1 MAKLVLSSLV
11 QLVHFYKWAFGDLTA
26 SDSDIGVIGEFLVGD
41 TLGCL
46 ESERKTQA
54 IFDLVTREGVSVE
67 VKTTTRTVPRVTKD
81 PVYQWN
87 VSDQRT
93 ALEGRR
99 ELADVWVFLAAKFP
113 ETRRMRPAASAQLS
127 VFDPK
132 YWTCW
137 IVTGE
142 TVRASG
148 CRKSVSQATFDRLG
162 VTAQPFADF
171 KKAFRQL
178 TKERK
183 AVNGNQ
189 E

>member
-1 MAKLVLSSLV
+1 MARLVVSSLV
-11 QLVHFYKWAFGDLTA
+11 QLVRFYRWAFGDLTA

-41 TLGCL
+41 ALGCL
-46 ESERKTQA
+46 PTERKTQA
-54 IFDLVTREGVSVE
+54 VFDLVTGDGVSIE
-67 VKTTTRTVPRVTKD
+67 VKATTRTVPRVTRD
-81 PVYQWN
+81 PVCKWS

-113 ETRRMRPAASAQLS
+113 ASLRSRPAARTQLS

-137 IVTGE
+137 VVPGE

-148 CRKSVSQATFDRLG
+148 CRKSVSQATFDRFG
-162 VTAQPFADF
+162 VASHPFADF
-171 KKAFRQL
+171 KAVFRQL

-183 AVNGNQ
+183 ASNGNQ
-189 E
+189 D